1 MKIFISGSKGMLGK
15 ELASIIPDA
24 FCPSSE
30 ELDLTDQK
38 KVEKFFKQN
47 KFDFV
52 VHLAAYTGNLHDSK
66 LHQTLFFEKNVL
78 MNTLIVKYAYESGV
92 ENFLGILSN
101 TVYSDT
107 IKNFPLK
114 ESLIHDGS
122 PHKDLLSYAF
132 AKRALAVLLDGYKDT
147 FGLNYNYLI
156 PCNLYGLVSKKNE
169 KRSQFINDLIFKI
182 IDAKKE
188 KRKSISLFGDGT
200 PTRQF
205 MLASDFAEI
214 INIYIKN
221 KINSSF
227 NLAPDFNLSIKEI
240 TSVALEA
247 TDSKDFKVTFDSS
260 MPNGQLRKD
269 LSIKTF
275 KKEIQD
281 FTFTPLSEGIK
292 KIYDH
297 YM

>member
-1 MKIFISGSKGMLGK
+1 MKIFISGSSGMLGK
-15 ELASIIPDA
+15 ELASIMPDA

-38 KVEKFFKQN
+38 KVEKYFKQN

-101 TVYSDT
+101 TVYSDA
-107 IKNFPLK
+107 IKRFPLK
-114 ESLIHDGS
+114 ENQIHDGS

-182 IDAKKE
+182 IDAKRE
-188 KRKSISLFGDGT
+188 KRKSINLFGDGT
-200 PTRQF
+200 PMRQF

-214 INIYIKN
+214 INIYIKSN
-221 KINSSF
+221 INSSF
-227 NLAPDFNLSIKEI
+227 NVAPDFNLSIKEI

-247 TDSKDFKVTFDSS
+247 TDSKDFKVKFDSS

-269 LSIKTF
+269 LSIKNF
-275 KKEIQD
+275 KKEIED
-281 FTFTPLSEGIK
+281 FSFTPLSEGIK
-292 KIYDH
+292 KIYD
-297 YM
+297 YYR